1 MKRKTTAGI
10 ASFTLPIIIYDTS
23 STTGAGLSG
32 VTHSS
37 SGLVFEYRRQGQSSW
52 TSVTPV
58 SATLGTYTSGGIV
71 ASGSRTGRYEI
82 GIPDA
87 ALAAG
92 ARFVEVCLRGAANM
106 HPVDIEI
113 ELDAVDYQDAT
124 AFGLSRIDATIG
136 SRATQASLDTAASYI
151 DTEVAAIK
159 AKTDNLPSDPADA
172 SDISASFVTVN
183 NTLATIAGYIDTE
196 VAAIKSK
203 TDNLPSD
210 PADASDIAA
219 SFVTV
224 NNTLSTIS
232 GYIDTEVAAIKAKT
246 DNLPTNPAAV
256 SDIPTANQ
264 NRDAILNADPNA
276 GYTDGSFGDRW
287 LISDNNNR
295 TVKVTGA
302 GAGHV
307 AADLHASQTDSLT
320 ADAITAAA
328 VIKIQN
334 GLALEASSQS
344 ILARI
349 GAFTG
354 TGVNTILGFFRALL
368 RSDASITTP
377 SDVGGTY
384 THTTDST
391 QAIRD
396 RGDAAWTTGGGGGGT
411 GTGARTVV
419 VTVTLSASPVEGA
432 SVRLT
437 KAAETYVGSTNAS
450 GQVTFNVDDGT
461 WTVSITSPGA
471 TFAGASLV
479 VDDDETVS
487 YSLTAISITPSPATQ
502 ITGYYTCYSHLGV
515 VEAGVSIT
523 MQLVGLAQG
532 SVGLALDNRLRTVT
546 SDANGVAQFT
556 NLFPGCRY
564 KVYRGAAENKAWYV
578 NLPDTVTGDPV
589 ELGSIYGDDE

>member
-1 MKRKTTAGI
+1 MKRTIKAGTTDFNLTVI
-10 ASFTLPIIIYDTS
+10 AYDNTS
-23 STTGAGLSG
+23 TSGAGLSG
-32 VTHSS
+32 LTHTT
-37 SGLVFEYRRQGQSSW
+37 SGLILEYRRSGDSSW
-52 TSVTPV
+52 TQLGVGTGLV
-58 SATLGTYTSGGIV
+58 AGTLGSYVSGGIV
-71 ASGSRTGRYEI
+71 ASGSRAGRYQI
-82 GIPDA
+82 GIPNGA
-87 ALAAG
+87 IAAG
-92 ARFVEVCLRGAANM
+92 ATFVEICLRGATNM
-106 HPVDIEI
+106 HPIDIEI
-113 ELDAVDYQDAT
+113 QLDAVDYQDAT

-136 SRATQASLDTAASYI
+136 SRATQTSLDTVAS
-151 DTEVAAIK
+151 
-159 AKTDNLPSDPADA
+159 
-172 SDISASFVTVN
+172 
-183 NTLATIAGYIDTE
+183 YIDTE

-246 DNLPTNPAAV
+246 DNLPANPAAV

-276 GYTDGSFGDRW
+276 GYTNGSFGDRW
-287 LISDNNNR
+287 IISNSNNR
-295 TVKVTGA
+295 TVKVSGA

-307 AADLHASQTDSLT
+307 AADLHTSQTDSLT

-328 VIKIQN
+328 VAKIQN

-396 RGDAAWTTGGGGGGT
+396 RGDAAWTTGGGGGGST
-411 GTGARTVV
+411 TVNVLPYTGAVPDRVEGTTIKVFYNELTNV
-419 VTVTLSASPVEGA
+419 SVGVTDATGAAVTLDAKTLRFCVEDRYGVDVLTLNDGSITRSGSTFTVQIPQSLTDTVGA
-432 SVRLT
+432 NYRWSLRDLT
-437 KAAETYVGSTNAS
+437 SSLNTVLIHGQLIVAEAAE
-450 GQVTFNVDDGT
+450 
-461 WTVSITSPGA
+461 
-471 TFAGASLV
+471 
-479 VDDDETVS
+479 DE
-487 YSLTAISITPSPATQ
+487 A
-502 ITGYYTCYSHLGV
+502 
-515 VEAGVSIT
+515 
-523 MQLVGLAQG
+523 
-532 SVGLALDNRLRTVT
+532 
-546 SDANGVAQFT
+546 
-556 NLFPGCRY
+556 
-564 KVYRGAAENKAWYV
+564 
-578 NLPDTVTGDPV
+578 
-589 ELGSIYGDDE
+589 